1 MKDRLIVAREGM
13 RVGGWWVWLPE
24 VRGRDPY
31 GDGNIVYLDCINIS
45 ILVVILYWSFVR
57 CYN

>member
-13 RVGGWWVWLPE
+13 RVGEWWVWLPE
-24 VRGRDPY
+24 VRRRGSY
-31 GDGNIVYLDCINIS
+31 GDGNILYLDRINIS